1 MYIYIL
7 HIDIMRCDSPRD
19 EISQLRYSYDRLKM
33 GIEWDIYIYIRIYT
47 FALINTFNCQFFAGG
62 AVS

>member
-33 GIEWDIYIYIRIYT
+33 GIEWDIYIYTYIY
-47 FALINTFNCQFFAGG
+47 LR
-62 AVS
+62 SD